1 MAAPQGDHGDAGP
14 GETARARRRGQRRDR
29 VFDAA
34 VALFVEQG
42 YEATTMD
49 DIASRADVARTS
61 VFNYFAR
68 KSAFLDEWSARR
80 RARAFHAL
88 PRTATSGSLRDE
100 LSAIMQELAA
110 ISGGSRRE
118 TTALIGAAVV
128 ALDLLDDHPLS
139 HEFTSVLDR
148 RRAELRPGM
157 EPTLVGMTMATGY
170 FAILRAWIGPGRPP
184 FDLRERLVDLVDLL
198 LDGAAIRSPPPAR
211 A

>member
-1 MAAPQGDHGDAGP
+1 MTANRADLGEDSSR
-14 GETARARRRGQRRDR
+14 ETARARRRGQRRDR

-34 VALFVEQG
+34 VELFVEQG

-88 PRTATSGSLRDE
+88 PPTVAAGSLRDE

-110 ISGGSRRE
+110 ISGASRRE

-139 HEFTSVLDR
+139 HEFTSVLRR
-148 RRAELRPGM
+148 RRAELRPGV
-157 EPTLVGMTMATGY
+157 EPSLVGMTIATGY

-184 FDLRERLVDLVDLL
+184 FDLRERLGDLVDLV
-198 LDGAAIRSPPPAR
+198 LDGAALSPSSAR
-211 A
+211 T

>member
-1 MAAPQGDHGDAGP
+1 MAAQQGDHEGAGP
-14 GETARARRRGQRRDR
+14 VETARARRRGQRRDR

-34 VALFVEQG
+34 VELFVEQG

-49 DIASRADVARTS
+49 DIAARADVARTS
-61 VFNYFAR
+61 VFNYFER

-88 PRTATSGSLRDE
+88 PGTATTGSLRDE

-110 ISGGSRRE
+110 LSGGSRRE

-128 ALDLLDDHPLS
+128 ALDLLDDHPLT

-148 RRAELRPGM
+148 RRAELRPGV
-157 EPTLVGMTMATGY
+157 EPALIGMTIATGY
-170 FAILRAWIGPGRPP
+170 FAILRAWIGPGRAP
-184 FDLRERLVDLVDLL
+184 FDLRERLIDLVDLL
-198 LDGAAIRSPPPAR
+198 LGGAAVTTPVSAR
-211 A
+211 G